1 MPKLKVLIDEC
12 LDKRFAKEILYAY
25 VKTVPDMGWAGLTNG
40 KLLEKAQAH
49 FDIFLTSDQNL
60 SFQQNLPKY
69 QITVIILCPVR
80 NQLKE
85 LKQLSPPLLKI
96 LSSPLAKQIIYIRQ

>member
-1 MPKLKVLIDEC
+1 MSKLKILIDEC
-12 LDKRFAKEILYAY
+12 LDKRFAKEILHAH

-60 SFQQNLPKY
+60 SFQQNLRKY
-69 QITVIILCPVR
+69 QITVIVLCPVR

-85 LKQLSPPLLKI
+85 LKLLAPVLLKT
-96 LSSPLAKQIIYIRQ
+96 LSSPIVKQVIYIRQ